1 MTILNHRL
9 TNKAVTKRSLIAYEN
24 RILTDLRFDCSVPT
38 VHHFLCRLR
47 ILGFQYGISTELLQG
62 YSIASC
68 IGEYSLTSYAMLK
81 HAPSLIAAASTYMA
95 RAICLHSK
103 KDLYVTTAAASS
115 SGPSHTYR
123 PSFHEVWPYSL
134 IAHTGYEEH
143 QLMPCVKE
151 LQGLFLVETYTR
163 ARRHAYR
170 ILEDSSGRVEACPEI
185 LSRSSYYEILLELLL
200 LSSGP
205 SIVGEGSTVVSAMVG
220 IAPGQSTRSSYEAC
234 LPFILQHM
242 QCTVHKLSADC
253 QNARRSTQD
262 SSALSFADDSIH
274 AGSYTTS
281 SQHSYECGEGDDA
294 RRRRE
299 QLRVVRGGLLLD
311 LEVLRKFKLHRCCF
325 LSVSASDKGAE
336 ENNDRLLSSIID
348 CSITNIDQMQQ
359 VYDSLIH
366 RHRSIYYKLVTYPPP
381 I

>member
-1 MTILNHRL
+1 MLTILNRRL

-24 RILTDLRFDCSVPT
+24 RILTDLQFECSVPT

-47 ILGFQYGISTELLQG
+47 ILGFQYGISTELQQG

-103 KDLYVTTAAASS
+103 KDLYVTATSS
-115 SGPSHTYR
+115 SAPAHTYR

-151 LQGLFLVETYTR
+151 LQSLFLVETYTR

-170 ILEDSSGRVEACPEI
+170 VLEDSSGRVEACPEI
-185 LSRSSYYEILLELLL
+185 LNRSSYYEILLELL

-234 LPFILQHM
+234 LPSILQHM
-242 QCTVHKLSADC
+242 QCMVHKLSADC
-253 QNARRSTQD
+253 QNNARSTLTQD
-262 SSALSFADDSIH
+262 SSTLSTAGDSTHARSYALSSQRSYDS
-274 AGSYTTS
+274 S
-281 SQHSYECGEGDDA
+281 EGDV
-294 RRRRE
+294 RGE
-299 QLRVVRGGLLLD
+299 LLRVVREGPLD
-311 LEVLRKFKLHRCCF
+311 LEVLRKFKLHRCCS
-325 LSVSASDKGAE
+325 LSASEEGAE
-336 ENNDRLLSSIID
+336 VDKDHLLSSVID
-348 CSITNIDQMQQ
+348 CSITNIDHLQ
-359 VYDSLIH
+359 VHDLLIY
-366 RHRSIYYKLVTYPPP
+366 RHRSIYYKLVTYPP